1 MPQPMEPIFT
11 PEQLA
16 EIKAYHLPL
25 YIRSAVSPFIY
36 LGVLALILGVLVRPF
51 YRWSESWA
59 AWLSQRLA
67 FLRTAPVSR
76 AFVKAMDRLWGEPG
90 WGAAIFFAL
99 LVNLFIDLVHVPA
112 TIYFDY
118 VLEHRYGMSAYTPLR
133 FALDELKGITLQG
146 FATLALVLGLYG
158 LARRV
163 KRWWLVLGIP
173 SALLLL
179 VSSAL
184 DPYRSQVYFEQTP
197 LEQGPVRERITS
209 LMAQANIPFQDV
221 RVEKTSVASKR
232 IQAYFAGQGPTRTI
246 VLNDV
251 ILQELAPEE
260 LLAAVA
266 HEAGHVHEAKWPG
279 RIASSVALV
288 ALLFVI
294 DRLLRLS
301 ATRGWFGTTRTAD
314 IRTLPLLWLLSFSV
328 FFLSSPLS
336 AAFSR
341 EREREADRYAL
352 QLTQDP
358 DAFRR
363 MLVKAARVNKMDPD
377 PPRWVVLKGH
387 SHPPI
392 SERLAAIPPTPEKRA
407 PAGGSPFLTEPSH

>member
-1 MPQPMEPIFT
+1 MEPLFT
-11 PEQLA
+11 PEQLV
-16 EIKAYHLPL
+16 ELKAYHLPL
-25 YIRSAVSPFIY
+25 YIQSAVSPIFY
-36 LGVLALILGVLVRPF
+36 LGVLTLILGALVRPF
-51 YRWSESWA
+51 HRGAESCA

-67 FLRTAPVSR
+67 FPRTAPVSR
-76 AFVKAMDRLWGEPG
+76 VVIQALDRLWGGPG
-90 WGAAIFFAL
+90 WGTAILFAL
-99 LVNLFIDLVHVPA
+99 LVDLFIEVVHTPA
-112 TIYFDY
+112 NIYFGY

-133 FALDELKGITLQG
+133 YALDELKGIALEG
-146 FATLALVLGLYG
+146 FATSALVLGLYG

-163 KRWWLVLGIP
+163 ERWWLVLGVP

-184 DPYRSQVYFEQTP
+184 DPYRGQIYFERTP
-197 LEQGPVRERITS
+197 LEQGPLRERITA
-209 LMAQANIPFQDV
+209 LLARADVPFQDV

-232 IQAYFAGQGPTRTI
+232 LQAYFAGQGPTRTI

-251 ILQELAPEE
+251 MLRELEPEE
-260 LLAAVA
+260 ILAAVA
-266 HEAGHVHEAKWPG
+266 HEAGHVHQPKWPG
-279 RIASSVALV
+279 RTAASLALI

-301 ATRGWFGTTRTAD
+301 AARGWFGTTRFAD
-314 IRTLPLLWLLSFSV
+314 IRTLPLLWLLSFLL

-336 AAFSR
+336 SAFSR

-352 QLTQDP
+352 RLTRDP
-358 DAFRR
+358 AAFRR
-363 MLVKAARVNKMDPD
+363 MLMKAARVNKMDPE

-392 SERLAAIPPTPEKRA
+392 SERLAAIPPTP
-407 PAGGSPFLTEPSH
+407 